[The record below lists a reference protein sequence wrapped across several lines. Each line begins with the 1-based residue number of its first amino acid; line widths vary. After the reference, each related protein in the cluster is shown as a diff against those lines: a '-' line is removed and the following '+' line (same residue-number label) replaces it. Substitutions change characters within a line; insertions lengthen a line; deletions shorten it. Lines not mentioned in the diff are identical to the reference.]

1 VRLNLNHLAA
11 LRELDRLGTL
21 SAVAR
26 SLSYTSGALSQ
37 QMDAL
42 ERAVGA
48 PVLVRVGRGV
58 VLTDVGRALVEHA
71 DAVLGAEERARQ
83 AAAVASGRP
92 AAPVTLGT
100 WGSTAAA
107 LLVPL
112 LRVAAAEHPG
122 LRIRTREVDV
132 NTAAAA
138 VRHREVDVA
147 FGLDYP
153 DWPLPRD
160 KDIEL
165 VLLRRERFMVASAAS
180 DPDPLPARAA
190 LADLTGRPWILPVRE
205 TAMGRAVLSAFRRA
219 GLEPDVSHEVNDT
232 ASSLRLVEQGLGLAP
247 VTDLM
252 LRLAPRARLRLTEPV
267 ETFARDLVLVVPVD
281 RAGRAGVDALVD
293 VVRAAV
299 PAVG

>member
-1 VRLNLNHLAA
+1 MRLNLNHLAA

-58 VLTDVGRALVEHA
+58 VLTDVGRALVDHA

-165 VLLRRERFMVASAAS
+165 VLLRRERFTVASAAS

-190 LADLTGRPWILPVRE
+190 LADLAGRPWILPVRE
-205 TAMGRAVLSAFRRA
+205 TAMGRAVLS
-219 GLEPDVSHEVNDT
+219 
-232 ASSLRLVEQGLGLAP
+232 
-247 VTDLM
+247 
-252 LRLAPRARLRLTEPV
+252 
-267 ETFARDLVLVVPVD
+267 
-281 RAGRAGVDALVD
+281 
-293 VVRAAV
+293 
-299 PAVG
+299 

>member
-1 VRLNLNHLAA
+1 MRLNLNHLAA

-58 VLTDVGRALVEHA
+58 VLTDVGRALVDHA
-71 DAVLGAEERARQ
+71 DGVLAAEERARQ

-112 LRVAAAEHPG
+112 LRVAAAEQPG
-122 LRIRTREVDV
+122 LRVRTREVDV

-165 VLLRRERFMVASAAS
+165 VLLRRERFVVASAAS
-180 DPDPLPARAA
+180 DPDPLPPRVA
-190 LADLTGRPWILPVRE
+190 LADLAGRPWILPVRE

-252 LRLAPRARLRLTEPV
+252 LRLAPRARLRLTDLE
-267 ETFARDLVLVVPVD
+267 ETLARDLVLVVPVD

>member
-58 VLTDVGRALVEHA
+58 VLTDVGRALVDHA
-71 DAVLGAEERARQ
+71 DGVLAAEEQARQ

-112 LRVAAAEHPG
+112 LRVAAAEQPG
-122 LRIRTREVDV
+122 LRVRTREVDV

-165 VLLRRERFMVASAAS
+165 VLLRRERFVVASAAS
-180 DPDPLPARAA
+180 DPDPLPPRVA
-190 LADLTGRPWILPVRE
+190 LADLAGRPWILPVRE

-252 LRLAPRARLRLTEPV
+252 LRLAPRARLRLTDLE
-267 ETFARDLVLVVPVD
+267 ETLARDLVLVVPVD